1 MPPVAM
7 PVAQPKPLNTPPVGP
22 TNARGFSTVPT
33 AAYSCFDPCPDG
45 ASLQVPEYIPFLF
58 TPFYKRV
65 RIPGYGVDSL
75 INGCIPSWKGG
86 YCKIWW
92 FVKCFGFDVIKSEE
106 EAEFL
111 PAKVNPTGDA
121 LSMLK
126 LLVIG
131 FEYGRYKAEF
141 IFDIG
146 TRIDVNLGAYQRLE
160 AYVLVPDLDRYIQE
174 GGVLPADPLNAQD
187 FRAKSLVV
195 PSAVGVEALGGFK
208 NGTYT
213 QSLYLHDVDQPTQI
227 MDIPHGAKLVSVLTN
242 DPTAPTPILT
252 YFLDPGLPIP
262 VAVVAGGG
270 TIPENSKQ
278 VQVAMGVGDA
288 GPRVVTLTFLLD
300 V

>member
-7 PVAQPKPLNTPPVGP
+7 PLAHPKPTNIPPVPP
-22 TNARGFSTVPT
+22 TSARGFSTVPT
-33 AAYSCFDPCPDG
+33 AAYSCYDPCPDG
-45 ASLQVPEYIPFLF
+45 ASQQVPEYIPFPF

-65 RIPGYGVDSL
+65 RIPAHGVDSL

-92 FVKCFGFDVIKSEE
+92 FVKCFGYDVIRPED

-111 PAKVNPTGDA
+111 PEKVVPNGEA

-126 LLVIG
+126 LKVIG
-131 FEYGRYKAEF
+131 FEYGQYKAEF

-160 AYVLVPDLDRYIQE
+160 AYVLIPDLPKYISE
-174 GGVLPADPLNAQD
+174 GGLLPEAPLDAQNY
-187 FRAKSLVV
+187 RAKSLVV

-213 QSLYLHDVDQPTQI
+213 QSFYLVDPGQTTQI
-227 MDIPHGAKLVSVLTN
+227 MDLPHGAKLVSVLTD
-242 DPTAPTPILT
+242 DPTAATPILT
-252 YFLDPGLPIP
+252 YFLDKNLPIP
-262 VAVVAGGG
+262 VAVVEGGG

-278 VQVAMGVGDA
+278 VQVGLGTGDM

>member
-1 MPPVAM
+1 MGRGRVIHVPPQGI
-7 PVAQPKPLNTPPVGP
+7 PLAQPKPLNIPPVPP
-22 TNARGFSTVPT
+22 TSARGFSTVPT
-33 AAYSCFDPCPDG
+33 AAYSCYDPCPDG
-45 ASLQVPEYIPFLF
+45 ASLQVPEYTPFPF

-92 FVKCFGFDVIKSEE
+92 FVKCFGHDVIRPAA

-111 PAKVNPTGDA
+111 PKVVVPDGDA
-121 LSMLK
+121 ISMLK

-160 AYVLVPDLDRYIQE
+160 AYVLVPDLTRYVE
-174 GGVLPADPLNAQD
+174 MGGVLPAAPLDAQNY
-187 FRAKSLVV
+187 RAKSLVV

-208 NGTYT
+208 NGTFT
-213 QSLYLHDVDQPTQI
+213 QSLYLEAADQPTQI
-227 MDIPHGAKLVSVLTN
+227 MDIPHGRSLSA
-242 DPTAPTPILT
+242 
-252 YFLDPGLPIP
+252 Y
-262 VAVVAGGG
+262 
-270 TIPENSKQ
+270 
-278 VQVAMGVGDA
+278 
-288 GPRVVTLTFLLD
+288 
-300 V
+300 